1 MLNLSEVDRY
11 EKIDQDS
18 YLRLRFRSG
27 IPDHGVCE
35 FFLEGGE
42 CGEFLCGN
50 DECDSGKKETEDAPI
65 VKRGTVV
72 TFTEAAASATYTV
85 RAYDGM
91 GNPIRDFSASL
102 GTVKKGGTLQYTLDW
117 NARKSEGKSSYTG
130 QAGVFEIQAKD
141 SDGKTWRQRFV
152 INNVCASGVLS
163 NMYLYSKGALYQWK
177 SNSKGWWVDKKSGG
191 YLTNAWFQSPVSGL
205 WYYMGSD
212 GYMLTNTTT
221 PDGYKVNAS
230 GVWVK

>member
-1 MLNLSEVDRY
+1 
-11 EKIDQDS
+11 
-18 YLRLRFRSG
+18 
-27 IPDHGVCE
+27 
-35 FFLEGGE
+35 
-42 CGEFLCGN
+42 
-50 DECDSGKKETEDAPI
+50 
-65 VKRGTVV
+65 
-72 TFTEAAASATYTV
+72 
-85 RAYDGM
+85 M
-91 GNPIRDFSASL
+91 GNPIRDFKGSL
-102 GTVKKGGTLQYTLDW
+102 GTVNKGGTLQYTLSWD
-117 NARKSEGKSSYTG
+117 ARKSEGKSSYTG

-163 NMYLYSKGALYQWK
+163 NMYLYSKGAFYQWK

-205 WYYMGSD
+205 WYYMGAD

>member
-1 MLNLSEVDRY
+1 M
-11 EKIDQDS
+11 
-18 YLRLRFRSG
+18 
-27 IPDHGVCE
+27 
-35 FFLEGGE
+35 
-42 CGEFLCGN
+42 
-50 DECDSGKKETEDAPI
+50 
-65 VKRGTVV
+65 
-72 TFTEAAASATYTV
+72 
-85 RAYDGM
+85 
-91 GNPIRDFSASL
+91 
-102 GTVKKGGTLQYTLDW
+102 
-117 NARKSEGKSSYTG
+117 
-130 QAGVFEIQAKD
+130 
-141 SDGKTWRQRFV
+141 

-221 PDGYKVNAS
+221 PDGYRVNAS

>member
-1 MLNLSEVDRY
+1 MKKSIKTAIFACVFAVAFQITAFAGFSWRVESA
-11 EKIDQDS
+11 DS
-18 YLRLRFRSG
+18 SYVG
-27 IPDHGVCE
+27 TTNVTVT
-35 FFLEGGE
+35 
-42 CGEFLCGN
+42 N
-50 DECDSGKKETEDAPI
+50 TSGKKEAEDAPI
-65 VKRGTVV
+65 VRKGAVV

-85 RAYDGM
+85 KAYDGM
-91 GNPIRDFSASL
+91 GNPIRDFNASL
-102 GTVKKGGTLQYTLDW
+102 GTIKKGGTLQYTLDW

-141 SDGKTWRQRFV
+141 SDGKIWRQRFV

-205 WYYMGSD
+205 WYYMGAD